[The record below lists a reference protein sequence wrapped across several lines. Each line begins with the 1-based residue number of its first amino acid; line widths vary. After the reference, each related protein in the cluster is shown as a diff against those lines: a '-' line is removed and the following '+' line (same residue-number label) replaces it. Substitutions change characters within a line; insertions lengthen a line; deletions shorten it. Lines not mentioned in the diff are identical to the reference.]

1 MSALTKREDRPAAAG
16 ASVVVTAQLD
26 TAKEF
31 WRPTS
36 TSWDPGLKP
45 YLHSA
50 SDTLKYS
57 PQPLNYQN

>member
-1 MSALTKREDRPAAAG
+1 MQHMKGSAPVVLWERRALTRREDRPAAAG
-16 ASVVVTAQLD
+16 ARVVVTAQLD

-45 YLHSA
+45 YLHS
-50 SDTLKYS
+50 KM
-57 PQPLNYQN
+57 